1 MVFGEAVNKQLWVAI
16 GLITLS
22 SILLTLDTS
31 EGISFSF
38 GSLLVLG
45 ATICWGIENNCTRQI
60 ADKDP
65 LQIVVI
71 KGLGSGLGALI
82 VALIMGT
89 YIASVKIEK

>member
-1 MVFGEAVNKQLWVAI
+1 MQISQSNLSCNTGRS
-16 GLITLS
+16 TLS
-22 SILLTLDTS
+22 SILLTLDTTS
-31 EGISFSF
+31 LSFSL

-71 KGLGSGLGALI
+71 KGLGSGTGALI
-82 VALIMGT
+82 VALVIGET
-89 YIASVKIEK
+89 FASIA